1 MTGVGQLDDAVD
13 AYEAAQDAV
22 PAVQA
27 RAAQMVA
34 EARAEVVRARLQL
47 AEAIA
52 AAYLAGMRQVEII
65 RRTGYSRE
73 QVRTILRRAGVE
85 AD

>member
-1 MTGVGQLDDAVD
+1 VGQLDEAVNTYEN
-13 AYEAAQDAV
+13 AREAIATAQAEAARIVA
-22 PAVQA
+22 QA
-27 RAAQMVA
+27 RADA
-34 EARAEVVRARLQL
+34 EQRRLQL
-47 AEAIA
+47 AEAIV

-85 AD
+85 AE